1 MTPSALG
8 NFALRCSALRLVGR
22 PPLQSS
28 LASAATFKSSMH
40 PDNLYPHAKYTD
52 RFDPPKKPIESA
64 KQATGF
70 SGVIPPK
77 ELTITY
83 RWGNQNLTSKM
94 SSQLMLLVNTVS
106 GRYKGLFIQP
116 TV

>member
-8 NFALRCSALRLVGR
+8 SIALRCSALRLVGR

-52 RFDPPKKPIESA
+52 RFEPPKKPVESA
-64 KQATGF
+64 KEGTTGF

-83 RWGNQNLTSKM
+83 R
-94 SSQLMLLVNTVS
+94 
-106 GRYKGLFIQP
+106 
-116 TV
+116 